1 MGSDIHPRIGG
12 GTSNVNHRDGESEH
26 SGSEGAPLPRQR
38 RGWGL
43 HWGNGGGYVLV
54 GLISEDFRL
63 HLERHRFKLQRKIV
77 PPLAN
82 KHIIAR
88 SV

>member
-12 GTSNVNHRDGESEH
+12 GTSYMNHRDGEGEH
-26 SGSEGAPLPRQR
+26 SGSEGAPLPRER
-38 RGWGL
+38 RDWGS
-43 HWGNGGGYVLV
+43 HRGNGRGYVLV

-63 HLERHRFKLQRKIV
+63 HLERHRFKLQRNIV